1 MKVADMTIPQL
12 MTEFGLTAEQALA
25 WRVIA
30 TTPPPIDIMERAE
43 GGSLRPVRLE
53 PLTEISTEVSS
64 EEQPRLIE

>member
-12 MTEFGLTAEQALA
+12 MAEFGLTAEQALA

-43 GGSLRPVRLE
+43 DGSLRPVRPE
-53 PLTEISTEVSS
+53 PLTEVSS
-64 EEQPRLIE
+64 EEQPRLVE